1 MTKNIDEKKLL
12 ELKKEIESVKM
23 KMSEYRGQKQML
35 LKELQ
40 SKFNCK
46 NVEEAQNKLN
56 ELYKIKQ
63 DIEEKIDEAIKQLE
77 NNYDIEL

>member
-12 ELKKEIESVKM
+12 ELKKEIENVKM

>member
-1 MTKNIDEKKLL
+1 MIKNIDEKKLL

-40 SKFNCK
+40 TKFDCK
-46 NVEEAQNKLN
+46 NLDEAQNKLN
-56 ELYKIKQ
+56 ELIQSKQ
-63 DIEEKIDEAIKQLE
+63 NIEKKIDRAIEQLH
-77 NNYDIEL
+77 NNYDIEI